1 MAKYE
6 NLLNDRIDNPDVVLY
21 NVSDIQRIFQI
32 GRTSAYRLMS
42 AKGFPSIRLNN
53 RLYVS
58 KERLKAWSDKYTG
71 KEFVY

>member
-58 KERLKAWSDKYTG
+58 KERLKAWIDKYTG